1 MKRLKYA
8 VILLL
13 GLSMA
18 MMTSCTKDPD
28 NGGNGGGNNGGGNT
42 YNGHEYVDLG
52 LPSGTLWAT
61 CNVGADMPEGYGD
74 YFAWGETTPKTTY
87 NWITYKYSNYDGN
100 GDLYY
105 QITKY
110 CNNEEYG
117 YNGFTDNLT
126 VLLPE
131 DDAATAY
138 WGSGWCMP
146 TLEQAIELKNNTV
159 CTEVFQDG
167 VKGFLLTATNGK
179 SLFLPLAGSNAAN
192 GLIGV
197 GSAGDY
203 WTSSLSSGYGARSLS
218 YSSWGFMVNGGVR
231 CVGRSV
237 RPVRSR

>member
-28 NGGNGGGNNGGGNT
+28 NGGNNGGGNNGNS

-61 CNVGADMPEGYGD
+61 CNVGADTPEGYGD
-74 YFAWGETTPKTTY
+74 YFAWGETSPKATY
-87 NWITYKYSNYDGN
+87 NWSTYKYCYWDGEY
-100 GDLYY
+100 G

-110 CNNEEYG
+110 SDDAEYG

-131 DDAATAY
+131 DDAATTN

-146 TLEQAIELKNNTV
+146 TREQLLELKNYTTCVESMQN
-159 CTEVFQDG
+159 G
-167 VKGFLLTATNGK
+167 VKGLLLTASNGK
-179 SLFLPLAGSNAAN
+179 TLFLPLAGSRYND
-192 GLIGV
+192 GLQSV
-197 GSAGDY
+197 GGSGHY
-203 WTSSLSSGYGARSLS
+203 WSSSLSFSPRGVSLDYVFSIFSVDVSDRSR
-218 YSSWGFMVNGGVR
+218 GQ
-231 CVGRSV
+231 SV
-237 RPVRSR
+237 RPVRSSH